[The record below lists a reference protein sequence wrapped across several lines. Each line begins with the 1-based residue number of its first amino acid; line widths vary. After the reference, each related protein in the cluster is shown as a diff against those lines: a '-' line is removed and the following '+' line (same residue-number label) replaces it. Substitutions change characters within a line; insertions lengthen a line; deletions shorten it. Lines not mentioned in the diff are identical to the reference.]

1 MESPFIFHPMLNLKI
16 EGEVAVDLDRDEDI
30 FIHNKR
36 TLFGGLFEVAK
47 QRPLH
52 RFAG

>member
-1 MESPFIFHPMLNLKI
+1 MESSFIFHPMLNLKI
-16 EGEVAVDLDRDEDI
+16 EGEVAVDLDRDEGI
-30 FIHNKR
+30 FIYNKH

-47 QRPLH
+47 QRHLR